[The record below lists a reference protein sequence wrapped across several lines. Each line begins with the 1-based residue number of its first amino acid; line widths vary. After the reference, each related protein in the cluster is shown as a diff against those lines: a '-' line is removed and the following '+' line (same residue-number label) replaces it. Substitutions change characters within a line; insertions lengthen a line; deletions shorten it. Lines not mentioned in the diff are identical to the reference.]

1 MSSVVAHGDLIF
13 SVLGRDANAISA
25 VEAGYR
31 GARFD
36 HVGIAVE
43 QDGALLVLEAAP
55 PEVAAGP
62 FDAYVDRSRNAEGL
76 PRLAY
81 ARLMPE
87 YRHLLP
93 AALDYGVSQ
102 LGVSYDR
109 LYLPSGRQ
117 LYCSE
122 LIVDMFLH
130 ANGGPFFR
138 ETPMS
143 FRSDDT
149 GEVLAAWTQYYA
161 RFGVPVPEGA
171 SGSHP
176 GGLSLD
182 HRLHV
187 YRVEPA
193 VPGYKV

>member
-1 MSSVVAHGDLIF
+1 MSSVVAHGDFIF
-13 SVLGRDANAISA
+13 SVLGRDENAISA

-43 QDGALLVLEAAP
+43 QDGALLVLEAID
-55 PEVAAGP
+55 PEVKAGP
-62 FDAYVDRSRNAEGL
+62 YANYVERSKNTEGL

-81 ARLMPE
+81 ARLLPE
-87 YRHLLP
+87 YRHWLP
-93 AALDYGVSQ
+93 AAVRYGMSQ
-102 LGVSYDR
+102 LGVSYDK
-109 LYLPSGRQ
+109 LFLPSERQ

-122 LIVDMFLH
+122 LIVDMFAH

-143 FRSDDT
+143 FRRDDT
-149 GEVLAAWTQYYA
+149 GNILDDWSRRYA
-161 RFGVPVPEGA
+161 HYGVPVPEGA
-171 SGSHP
+171 PGSHP

-193 VPGYKV
+193 VPGYQR